1 MFVFAFSSTG
11 KKTNITRSKFNP
23 IYGYQDVK
31 KSKYDVIS
39 KDTIT
44 QGTSLHKL
52 TQILS
57 TKK

>member
-1 MFVFAFSSTG
+1 MFVFAFSSIG
-11 KKTNITRSKFNP
+11 KKKTLPESKFNP

-44 QGTSLHKL
+44 QGTPLHKL